1 LAGFCN
7 AYEEITTGNGKKQ
20 GGEKAGQ
27 RRTLCHFEYSR
38 RGRIGMKDIRTLG
51 TGAPEDQGY
60 VPVIRKRHGSY
71 GNKEVQIPVARVL
84 K

>member
-1 LAGFCN
+1 
-7 AYEEITTGNGKKQ
+7 
-20 GGEKAGQ
+20 
-27 RRTLCHFEYSR
+27 
-38 RGRIGMKDIRTLG
+38 MKDIRTLG